1 MVTTFLSDVVITPTE
16 LRTRQKHWLTKAAE
30 SVITITNGHKK
41 LALID
46 RERVSKLY
54 AQKHYS
60 ELVIRYCQEI
70 EKNKKSDAFP
80 WVEYLDNEE
89 KLEFRDELLVNIMI
103 AITTDEWLFMEN
115 LIEDW
120 KATAEV
126 NIESKIAKALLVKE
140 DPSKYVGIKD

>member
-30 SVITITNGHKK
+30 NVITITNGHKK

-60 ELVIRYCQEI
+60 ELVIKYCQEI

-80 WVEYLDNEE
+80 WVEYLNDEE

-103 AITTDEWLFMEN
+103 AITTDEWLSMEN

-126 NIESKIAKALLVKE
+126 NIKPKIAKALLAKE
-140 DPSKYVGIKD
+140 DPSKYVSVKD